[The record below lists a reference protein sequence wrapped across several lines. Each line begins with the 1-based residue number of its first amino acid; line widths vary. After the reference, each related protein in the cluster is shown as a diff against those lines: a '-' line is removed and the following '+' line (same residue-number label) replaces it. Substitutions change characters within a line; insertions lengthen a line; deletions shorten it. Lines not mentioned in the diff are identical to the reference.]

1 MTTWDNL
8 FDGYDAVADAH
19 AYNDHIYRDVV
30 NNGSD
35 LNTYIQVIDQA
46 PKDISFIFTI
56 FHASIVPITIVA
68 VVIFVFFMPLFK
80 RAQRW

>member
-19 AYNDHIYRDVV
+19 AYDDHIYRDVA

-35 LNTYIQVIDQA
+35 FNYVQFVERLPYDLNF
-46 PKDISFIFTI
+46 SFAV
-56 FHASIVPITIVA
+56 FHQSIVPLA
-68 VVIFVFFMPLFK
+68 VVATCLFVFFMPLF
-80 RAQRW
+80 RRPQRW